1 MIDFNTFQL
10 DRFTKLLYTIRGY
23 TDNNLRF
30 PKAGEMVEKALAE
43 YSNGLLKRV
52 NLTGIDLMTKDNV
65 SYESKVTQFKNKS
78 GTAVRNLTIKNR
90 RVAKQYDDKLADY
103 FIISDVK
110 SGKACCVSSDKL
122 HKFKDTGAEYKASCD
137 PAPSDFFLTGYNS
150 FASRFLCL
158 DESRDYFEESEDY
171 DLQFIKSIN

>member
-1 MIDFNTFQL
+1 MIDFKTFQL
-10 DRFTKLLYTIRGY
+10 DRLSKLLYAIRGY

-43 YSNGLLKRV
+43 YSNDLLERV
-52 NLTGIDLMTKDNV
+52 NLPGIDLVTKDKI

-78 GTAVRNLTIKNR
+78 GIAVRGLIIKNR
-90 RVAKQYDDKLADY
+90 RAAKDYDDKLADY

-122 HKFKDTGAEYKASCD
+122 YNFKDTGAVYTASCD
-137 PAPSDFFLTGYNS
+137 PDPADFFLTGYND
-150 FASRFLCL
+150 LN
-158 DESRDYFEESEDY
+158 ESRDYFEESEDY

>member
-1 MIDFNTFQL
+1 MIDFKTFQL
-10 DRFTKLLYTIRGY
+10 DRLSKLLYAIRGY

-43 YSNGLLKRV
+43 YSNDLLERV
-52 NLTGIDLMTKDNV
+52 NLPGVDLITKDKI

-78 GTAVRNLTIKNR
+78 GIAVRGLIIKNR
-90 RVAKQYDDKLADY
+90 RAAKDYDDKLADY

-122 HKFKDTGAEYKASCD
+122 YNFKDTGAVYTASCNPD
-137 PAPSDFFLTGYNS
+137 PVDFFLTGYND
-150 FASRFLCL
+150 LN
-158 DESRDYFEESEDY
+158 ESRDYFEESEDY

>member
-1 MIDFNTFQL
+1 MIDFKTFQL
-10 DRFTKLLYTIRGY
+10 DRLSKLLYAIRGY

-43 YSNGLLKRV
+43 YSKGLLERV
-52 NLTGIDLMTKDNV
+52 NLPGIDLLTKDKV

-78 GTAVRNLTIKNR
+78 GTAVRGLIIKNR
-90 RVAKQYDDKLADY
+90 RAAKDYDDKLADY

-122 HKFKDTGAEYKASCD
+122 YNFKDTGAVYTASCD
-137 PAPSDFFLTGYNS
+137 PDPEDFFLTGYDN
-150 FASRFLCL
+150 LN
-158 DESRDYFEESEDY
+158 ESRDYFEESEDY
-171 DLQFIKSIN
+171 DLQFIRSI

>member
-1 MIDFNTFQL
+1 MIDFKTFQL
-10 DRFTKLLYTIRGY
+10 DRLSKLLYAIRGY

-43 YSNGLLKRV
+43 YSNDLLERV
-52 NLTGIDLMTKDNV
+52 NLPGIDLVTKDKI

-78 GTAVRNLTIKNR
+78 GIAVRGLIIKNR
-90 RVAKQYDDKLADY
+90 RAAKEYDDKLADY

-122 HKFKDTGAEYKASCD
+122 YNFKDTGAVYTASCD
-137 PAPSDFFLTGYNS
+137 PDPSDFFLTGYNT
-150 FASRFLCL
+150 LN
-158 DESRDYFEESEDY
+158 ESRDYFEESEDY

>member
-1 MIDFNTFQL
+1 MIDFKTFQL
-10 DRFTKLLYTIRGY
+10 DRLSKLLYTIRGY

-52 NLTGIDLMTKDNV
+52 NLAGIDLITKDNV

-78 GTAVRNLTIKNR
+78 GMAIRGLIIKNR
-90 RVAKQYDDKLADY
+90 RAAKEYDDKLADY
-103 FIISDVK
+103 FIVSDVK

-122 HKFKDTGAEYKASCD
+122 YNFRDTGAVYTASCNPD
-137 PAPSDFFLTGYNS
+137 PSDFFLTGYNN
-150 FASRFLCL
+150 LN
-158 DESRDYFEESEDY
+158 ESRDYFEESEDY
-171 DLQFIKSIN
+171 DLQFIRSIM